1 MNNNCFKA
9 FVLIVLAIF
18 STATL
23 SAQSLSSGQQSFVER
38 RAAQKVG
45 QMNNYIAYMVDEGYS
60 SSDRKYY
67 MQNAKNLFIGMA
79 ETYTEEG
86 YSKIVNMQV
95 TSVRNPTTPRTYP
108 VKKYFESLIGL
119 IERGVYDNAK
129 INTTDITDMQVSHLR
144 HLYDNVYECTV
155 AYVQLFCGYKDGRA
169 YYCDRTK
176 KNIKCRVY
184 INPDG
189 NGGYELEVSLSDCH
203 ATETKKINSNQ
214 INNGG
219 LLIPDR

>member
-1 MNNNCFKA
+1 MNNNYFKA

-45 QMNNYIAYMVDEGYS
+45 QMNNYIAYMVDDGYS

-67 MQNAKNLFIGMA
+67 MQNAKNLFVGRA
-79 ETYTEEG
+79 ENYDYEG
-86 YSKIVNMQV
+86 YTKIANMQV
-95 TSVRNPTTPRTYP
+95 TSVSNTTPRTYP

-119 IERGVYDNAK
+119 IERGVYDNAT

-155 AYVQLFCGYKDGRA
+155 AYVQLFCGYKDNRPR
-169 YYCDRTK
+169 YCDRTK
-176 KNIKCRVY
+176 KNIKCLVY

-189 NGGYELEVSLSDCH
+189 NGGFELEVFLSDCH